1 MAMVAAFAVSA
12 HATQVFRVA
21 KPFDALLGET
31 YECDRSDDLGWRCF
45 SEQVSNSPPTVA
57 QGTSQLRSGD
67 RIVATQRCVVKENE

>member
-12 HATQVFRVA
+12 HATQTFRVS
-21 KPFDALLGET
+21 KPFDPLLGET
-31 YECDRSDDLGWRCF
+31 YECDRSEDLGWRCL

-67 RIVATQRCVVKENE
+67 RIVATQRCVVKEND

>member
-12 HATQVFRVA
+12 HATQTFRVS
-21 KPFDALLGET
+21 KPFDPLLGET
-31 YECDRSDDLGWRCF
+31 YECDRSEDLGWRCF